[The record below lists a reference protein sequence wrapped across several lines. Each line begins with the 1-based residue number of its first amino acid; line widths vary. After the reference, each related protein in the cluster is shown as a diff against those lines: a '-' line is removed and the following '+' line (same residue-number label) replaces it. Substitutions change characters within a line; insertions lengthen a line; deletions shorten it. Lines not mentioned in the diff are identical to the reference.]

1 MTTLPTTWIR
11 RAGAALLACGLAALL
26 SACFITPG
34 KFVSTLDIR
43 KDGHFTYT
51 YKGEIF
57 MLAFAALDEADKDE
71 EFTPSTCYNDD
82 SSEERDCSKQEL
94 AQQRK
99 DWDDAATD
107 RAARRKREADEMRAF
122 LGGID
127 PNDPQA
133 PEKFAEKL
141 RRQTGWNNVVHK
153 GAGLF
158 DVDYSVQGKLT
169 YDFAFPTMEQVT
181 NSNPFLQLAS
191 RKDGTVRM
199 DAPAFGG
206 SASDPLRMAALGK
219 GLGDSSSS
227 DDLPNMPK
235 MSGTF
240 TLTTDAT
247 ILSNNTDDGPQADP
261 AGKKMQWAV
270 GGAETRAA
278 PMALIQLQR

>member
-1 MTTLPTTWIR
+1 MTALPTTLIR

-51 YKGEIF
+51 YKGEIY
-57 MLAFAALDEADKDE
+57 MLAFAALGEADKDE
-71 EFTPSTCYNDD
+71 EFTPATCYSDD
-82 SSEERDCSKQEL
+82 TSDEQECTPEEL
-94 AQQRK
+94 TQQREEWN
-99 DWDDAATD
+99 DQAPD

-127 PNDPQA
+127 PDDPKA

-141 RRQTGWNNVVHK
+141 SRQAGWKSVIHK
-153 GAGLF
+153 GSGLF
-158 DVDYSVQGKLT
+158 DVDYSVNGNIT
-169 YDFAFPTMEQVT
+169 YDFTFPTMEQVS
-181 NSNPFLQLAS
+181 NSNPFLQLAL
-191 RKDGTVRM
+191 RKDGTVRL

-206 SASDPLRMAALGK
+206 SASDPLRLAALGK
-219 GLGDSSSS
+219 GLGDKSSSN
-227 DDLPNMPK
+227 DMPNMPK

-240 TLTTDAT
+240 TLTTNAT
-247 ILSNNTDDGPQADP
+247 ILSNNTDEGPQADS
-261 AGKKMQWAV
+261 AGKKLQWSV
-270 GGAETRAA
+270 GGVETRAA